1 MSAAVRMWRV
11 ETQAEFQC
19 WRQIKFVL
27 EHYLFDLLFPYLQFC
42 GIIFQQ
48 FSLFTCHENRKRQDV
63 VPVTTE
69 SAYYNRTVPPTLTML
84 IGDNWR
90 TQPLCKMYYD

>member
-1 MSAAVRMWRV
+1 MPAAVRMWRV

-19 WRQIKFVL
+19 WRQIKFIS

-69 SAYYNRTVPPTLTML
+69 SAYYNRTAPPNSANAYRRQLENTATVQNVL
-84 IGDNWR
+84 
-90 TQPLCKMYYD
+90 